1 MTEAAAL
8 TVEERLRQ
16 LLGHLGI
23 AQAHFV
29 TRVPDDSPG
38 LARRCPEMVSS
49 LTAIGGVD
57 PQAVEPLAARLLVIT
72 GDRGRNAEA
81 VRAAMPRLRDAQLV
95 TLRDYE
101 IFAWT
106 DLAAER
112 TEELGAEMMQFLAR
126 ISPPAAQP
134 SAPVP
139 AGEGE
144 FAGVSYRIRGAGPP
158 LVLLP
163 MFLAASQW
171 EPLIPLLSDRYCTI
185 TLGGAAVGAVALL
198 ESRGRAV
205 GYLQMVRTLLEE
217 AHVQPGDKVLEV
229 GSGTGVLLRWLARRT
244 AGGNQITGVDI
255 NPYLLREATALARR
269 EGLADLI
276 AFREGNAESLPFP
289 DASFDV
295 VMSVTVIEEVD
306 ADRMLAEV
314 VRITKPGGRVAL
326 AARAIDLPYLANLPL
341 SPALKTKVEAPRGG
355 VAPRGCADA
364 SLYRRMRQSGLAQV
378 KMLPQLTAFDR
389 SDATFLEHMQ
399 GQLLANPT
407 PEEAREWLAA
417 RAEAE
422 AEGAFFMA
430 WPHHSAVGTK
440 AL

>member
-8 TVEERLRQ
+8 AVEERLRQ

-29 TRVPDDSPG
+29 TRVPDDSLG

-112 TEELGAEMMQFLAR
+112 TEELGAAMMQFLAR
-126 ISPPAAQP
+126 ISPPAAQL

-144 FAGVSYRIRGAGPP
+144 FAGVSYCIRGAGPP

-185 TLGGAAVGAVALL
+185 TLGGAAAGAVALL

-217 AHVQPGDKVLEV
+217 AHVQPGDKVL
-229 GSGTGVLLRWLARRT
+229 GSTSIRIYCASRQPWLNERASRT
-244 AGGNQITGVDI
+244 
-255 NPYLLREATALARR
+255 
-269 EGLADLI
+269 
-276 AFREGNAESLPFP
+276 
-289 DASFDV
+289 
-295 VMSVTVIEEVD
+295 
-306 ADRMLAEV
+306 
-314 VRITKPGGRVAL
+314 
-326 AARAIDLPYLANLPL
+326 
-341 SPALKTKVEAPRGG
+341 
-355 VAPRGCADA
+355 
-364 SLYRRMRQSGLAQV
+364 
-378 KMLPQLTAFDR
+378 
-389 SDATFLEHMQ
+389 
-399 GQLLANPT
+399 
-407 PEEAREWLAA
+407 
-417 RAEAE
+417 
-422 AEGAFFMA
+422 
-430 WPHHSAVGTK
+430 
-440 AL
+440 